1 MRMIRWL
8 HFGGRWKC
16 GSSQH
21 FATQSRRPELVKE
34 MEMLLEEGLEW
45 NALGLRLLANRM
57 VDEGQK
63 HSCKRNKN

>member
-1 MRMIRWL
+1 MALLWREMEVRLKSAICNPE
-8 HFGGRWKC
+8 HG
-16 GSSQH
+16 
-21 FATQSRRPELVKE
+21 PELVEK